1 MGTCRTK
8 SSGFDFVFLG
18 FQKRKGKDP
27 EFDFKKLPFVQEAAG
42 KQTDDLVALAQSS
55 VQNARKSSLQAA
67 YNLFTTSLHN
77 DQVLHDKHLAASEVS
92 SQRARSVLV
101 HSLEAM
107 WFQT

>member
-1 MGTCRTK
+1 MGLILF
-8 SSGFDFVFLG
+8 SLVFK
-18 FQKRKGKDP
+18 KRKGKDP

-67 YNLFTTSLHN
+67 YNLYN